1 MERAMG
7 TPWITQDG
15 QAGLM
20 GGGHPPTPTR
30 PGRPRDCDRHNL
42 RAPSMRR
49 RARSAQLWARWPTDR
64 TDGPIS
70 RTAPYRPAASDPYG
84 QRVKG
89 ASALSIIR
97 RVHQSSSVFAGRLPA
112 GQPHAGPPPLCD
124 SVFSSCA
131 AIATQPIQPI
141 QPVCANSAGAAYQ
154 PITRQWWHLPQGPN
168 SNRYVAVPVLAG
180 PRTEIGG
187 NDALSHVGFSTNFF
201 FL

>member
-1 MERAMG
+1 MATHQHQPDPAAQEIATG
-7 TPWITQDG
+7 TTFVHRLCAGEHEAHNWYETLVRCITGG
-15 QAGLM
+15 Q
-20 GGGHPPTPTR
+20 
-30 PGRPRDCDRHNL
+30 
-42 RAPSMRR
+42 
-49 RARSAQLWARWPTDR
+49 WARWPTDR